1 MHQYR
6 LSFLVSLLMC
16 LAFPLGAT
24 TYYPLPLEK
33 QLTESKA
40 VIKGEYQSATYKKA
54 AGGEIV
60 TVASFKIHESI
71 GLKDNEI
78 LNRNDFKIIFPGGKW
93 NNMVYTIDG
102 APTFTPGEQ
111 SILILNKSPYG
122 HVLNGLSLGKYEIV
136 KNSEGEVGLASAAFP
151 NHPKL
156 GFISLDVFNS
166 GLSNRFGKK
175 LTSINSDRVFS
186 LTLSSN
192 VRMPASGTKTQVVK
206 KKGRTPASS
215 EDNYQAST
223 ESISTF
229 WLICLF
235 AVLGLYPVFFI
246 KKKDI

>member
-6 LSFLVSLLMC
+6 LSFLVSLLIC
-16 LAFPLGAT
+16 LALPLGAT

-40 VIKGEYQSATYKKA
+40 VIKGEYQGATYKKA

-60 TVASFKIHESI
+60 TVASFKIHESM

-111 SILILNKSPYG
+111 SVLILNKSPYG
-122 HVLNGLSLGKYEIV
+122 YVLNGLSLGKYEIV
-136 KNSEGEVGLASAAFP
+136 KKNDGEVGLASVVFP

-156 GFISLDVFNS
+156 GFINLDTFN
-166 GLSNRFGKK
+166 GELNNRFGKK
-175 LTSINSDRVFS
+175 LSSITSERAFS
-186 LTLSSN
+186 LTLASN
-192 VRMPASGTKTQVVK
+192 VRMPASGTKTQVIK
-206 KKGRTPASS
+206 RKGRTPASQ
-215 EDNYQAST
+215 DNYQAST
-223 ESISTF
+223 ESISSF
-229 WLICLF
+229 WLVCLF